1 LGDWWENTMK
11 AAIPLGGIVMKRT
24 IDPAII
30 AQVDDLIKESVLYAW
45 KHYPVLSEF
54 VQCHAQEMDESVMR
68 QHIQLYVN
76 EYTSELGAVGLHSIK
91 TLFAKAQESGLINE
105 VEKIEQIFY

>member
-1 LGDWWENTMK
+1 
-11 AAIPLGGIVMKRT
+11 
-24 IDPAII
+24 
-30 AQVDDLIKESVLYAW
+30 
-45 KHYPVLSEF
+45 
-54 VQCHAQEMDESVMR
+54 MDESVMR